1 MLNTNNFLLIL
12 PKSDL
17 LLECCSSPTLLSS
30 LDPPESTFFMS
41 ETLVLDIPY
50 LDQTRDDND
59 IDKLQDTVELPDL
72 TLGRHWSSDFHI
84 SFDWPCCGSFFY
96 PSRGGVR
103 FHLDHLDH
111 LRWFMQSCSH
121 IFIKPLTGVSD
132 FTYTHLSSDWAVS
145 FDKLKRALSCI
156 AVIHCIW
163 ALLHVSNYIKFC
175 EDCARS
181 FHKLLRALVG
191 FGYE

>member
-1 MLNTNNFLLIL
+1 M
-12 PKSDL
+12 
-17 LLECCSSPTLLSS
+17 
-30 LDPPESTFFMS
+30 
-41 ETLVLDIPY
+41 LDIPY

-59 IDKLQDTVELPDL
+59 IDRLKDPFEWQDLN
-72 TLGRHWSSDFHI
+72 LGHQLSSDFHI
-84 SFDWPCCGSFFY
+84 FFDWPCFSPLPFPF
-96 PSRGGVR
+96 RGDVR
-103 FHLDHLDH
+103 FHLDHSDH
-111 LRWFMQSCSH
+111 FRWFMHSYSH
-121 IFIKPLTGVSD
+121 IFIEPLISASD

-191 FGYE
+191 FDMSRCS